1 MNSYTF
7 PPLNSTSS
15 SISWNACSPQLGL
28 PPSLECATFSVP
40 IDWDTPYGEHFDLG
54 LVRLPAAPSNTTSK
68 IGSVFINPG
77 GPGSPASSLVSLIAI
92 SAFPGQT
99 PQLRPAFDIIGLDPR
114 GTGMSHQVKCDP
126 AIYTEAISLF
136 PQTEEEYAALADKNK
151 RLGESCRE
159 LTGPLLEHVD
169 TISAAKDHEA
179 VRIALGNEPMNFV
192 GLSYGSQLAAQYIS
206 LFPDNV
212 RTLVLDAI
220 SQHSQSEA
228 ADIFIGAS
236 SYELV
241 LQHFF
246 TWAATGEN
254 SPLRGQD
261 VKALWLDL
269 LASAKETPIPALSCD
284 GINCRAAVSDED
296 ILFNAQG
303 HLNFPGAGIGLGAS
317 WELLASALFNAS
329 RGDATALST
338 SSTSPDVF
346 SRLAIQCLDWDRS
359 DSLAEVKA
367 KMEMANA
374 YFGLNRGANHRWAAQ
389 HACIGWPVAVKN
401 PPQKLDV
408 KTDTTVL
415 MVTSTGD
422 ASTGI
427 PWAVGMLEEIKN
439 SVLVVRQGDGHG
451 SLPLGGEAGDII
463 VEYLITGKAPAQ
475 RFLTTKS

>member
-1 MNSYTF
+1 MRRRKSSVGSSNGTITSNRVTKVF
-7 PPLNSTSS
+7 SAPLNTIQSRFR
-15 SISWNACSPQLGL
+15 P
-28 PPSLECATFSVP
+28 
-40 IDWDTPYGEHFDLG
+40 
-54 LVRLPAAPSNTTSK
+54 PSNTTSK

-77 GPGSPASSLVSLIAI
+77 GPGSAASSLVSLIAI

-114 GTGMSHQVKCDP
+114 GTGMSHQAV
-126 AIYTEAISLF
+126 SLF
-136 PQTEEEYAALADKNK
+136 PQTEEEYAALAEKNK

-179 VRIALGNEPMNFV
+179 VRVALGNEPINF
-192 GLSYGSQLAAQYIS
+192 YIS

-246 TWAATGEN
+246 AWAATDAK
-254 SPLRGQD
+254 SPLHGQD

-284 GINCRAAVSDED
+284 GINCRAA
-296 ILFNAQG
+296 G

-338 SSTSPDVF
+338 SSAGPDVF
-346 SRLAIQCLDWDRS
+346 PRLAIQCLDWDRS

-374 YFGLNRGANHRWAAQ
+374 YFGLNHGANHRWAAQ
-389 HACIGWPVAVKN
+389 HACIGWPVPVKN

-408 KTDTTVL
+408 KSDTTVL

-427 PWAVGMLEEIKN
+427 PWAV
-439 SVLVVRQGDGHG
+439 VRQGDGHG
-451 SLPLGGEAGDII
+451 NLPLGGEAGDII